1 MAKGNELQKQEETA
15 RNLIEHHRPQLEN
28 QYSAAGP
35 ESGDSGLL
43 KQGHAASKRAA
54 KKLAEPFAATAA
66 QSQFGTV
73 F

>member
-28 QYSAAGP
+28 QYSADGP

-43 KQGHAASKRAA
+43 KQGHEASKRAA
-54 KKLAEPFAATAA
+54 KKLAKPFAATAA